1 MEGEEEEEEA
11 AEEEA
16 EGAEWSDAEDQEEG
30 EAAEEARARARAAAC
45 AARNQRKVG
54 LGLPGEHPR
63 AVPDDPVSYTVGK
76 GPLRPHGVSK
86 GPLNILVVA
95 TGLVR

>member
-1 MEGEEEEEEA
+1 MGDEEELEA
-11 AEEEA
+11 
-16 EGAEWSDAEDQEEG
+16 GAGSKG
-30 EAAEEARARARAAAC
+30 E
-45 AARNQRKVG
+45 QRKVG